1 MDTAR
6 TSRQPWYQFIGELDW
21 LLIDVQYAWATSL
34 LIAIRDTVIASKR
47 VNDAQRRTVDTI
59 RAKTAGV
66 Q

>member
-6 TSRQPWYQFIGELDW
+6 TSQPWYQFIGELDW
-21 LLIDVQYAWATSL
+21 LLIDVQYAWAASL

-59 RAKTAGV
+59 RARTAGV